1 MAITTKAGLDML
13 TREAERLGEP
23 VAACEVYDASYAR
36 DVLRLTIPALPPK
49 ELRGNSHGYTRAV
62 EFAMRNKAR
71 EWKAFAGYAIVDAR
85 NRCGRAG
92 LWVRLPKAHG
102 RVTYVF
108 PDNRRRDVDNYSG
121 QAIKPVLDA
130 LTDVGIIVDD
140 SFQHLSV
147 SYDARVE
154 RGQQRVELE
163 VMAA

>member
-1 MAITTKAGLDML
+1 MT
-13 TREAERLGEP
+13 
-23 VAACEVYDASYAR
+23 
-36 DVLRLTIPALPPK
+36 LRIVIPALPPA
-49 ELRGNSHGYTRAV
+49 ELRGNSHSVSSGLFHAERRAH
-62 EFAMRNKAR
+62 ACYKTM
-71 EWKAFAGYAIVDAR
+71 AGYAIIDAR
-85 NRCGRAG
+85 NRSGAASYWR
-92 LWVRLPKAHG
+92 RLPKAH
-102 RVTYVF
+102 VSVCYVF

-130 LTDVGIIVDD
+130 LTDVGVIVDD